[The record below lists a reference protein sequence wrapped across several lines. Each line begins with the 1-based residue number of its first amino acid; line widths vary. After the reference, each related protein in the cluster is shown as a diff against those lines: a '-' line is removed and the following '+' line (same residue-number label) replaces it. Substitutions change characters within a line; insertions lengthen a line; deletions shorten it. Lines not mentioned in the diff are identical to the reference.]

1 MVAERVFAA
10 TEMLA
15 AARRV
20 QPVFSGAQVVATR
33 ELVGLSQADVAAR
46 VEISVSA
53 LSQAERGRTRLS
65 IASIAVVAAALG
77 VAPDAFVARDEPSVG
92 LCPQLRR
99 LRTVPARDQRRALR
113 YVQASVRVVR
123 VLREV
128 VVFPDLFAFEHPVD
142 PAAGAVLSSASVERA
157 AQQTR
162 AVLGVAADDPLDMS
176 LVGLVEAAGVTVVR
190 CLCLDFETGAYSAV
204 VDDVA
209 VVVLPAVAA
218 ACDVFDLAHELG
230 HLVMH
235 RRGGAPAGQRRAEAQ
250 ADRFA
255 AVLLAAA
262 PDSAAADGTDRAAGR
277 PQLLSRAVA
286 LSGMTSSDIASSAG
300 LPAATVDSIV
310 AAPLLSLA

>member
-1 MVAERVFAA
+1 
-10 TEMLA
+10 MLA

-53 LSQAERGRTRLS
+53 LSQAEQDRTRLS
-65 IASIAVVAAALG
+65 IANIAAVAATLE
-77 VAPDAFVARDEPSVG
+77 VAPDAFVARNELSVG
-92 LCPQLRR
+92 LCPQLRH
-99 LRTVPARDQRRALR
+99 LRTVPMRDQRRASR
-113 YVQASVRVVR
+113 FVQASVRVVR
-123 VLREV
+123 VLREA

-142 PAAGAVLSSASVERA
+142 PAAGAALSSANIERA

-162 AVLGVAADDPLDMS
+162 VVLGVAADELFDMS
-176 LVGLVEAAGVTVVR
+176 LVGLLEAAGVTVVR
-190 CLCLDFETGAYSAV
+190 DLCLDAETGAYSAV

-209 VVVLPAVAA
+209 VIVLSAVAA
-218 ACDVFDLAHELG
+218 ACDDFDLAHELG

-235 RRGGAPAGQRRAEAQ
+235 RRCGTPAGQRRAEAQ

-262 PDSAAADGTDRAAGR
+262 PDSAAADGTDRAAGQ
-277 PQLLSRAVA
+277 PQLMGRAVA

-310 AAPLLSLA
+310 AAPLSSLT